1 MFQRLLNLLPWT
13 QKGGL
18 DAELDQ
24 DCKVIDSQSEEID
37 ALTVAVRLMH
47 RRNEDNIRE
56 SERILAAVLAT
67 YNGRIKLDGNI
78 IDAVINS
85 AKKLEIRMSEAAED
99 GSRTLTLIE
108 HDDDEPSEDK
118 DEEPTDE
125 QLDEIEMSRDMFLD
139 DGDGDADEDL
149 VPV

>member
-1 MFQRLLNLLPWT
+1 MFQRLLKLLPWT

-24 DCKVIDSQSEEID
+24 ACKVIDSQSEEID
-37 ALTVAVRLMH
+37 ALTDAVRLMH

-56 SERILAAVLAT
+56 SECILAAVLAT

-78 IDAVINS
+78 IDAVVNS
-85 AKKLEIRMSEAAED
+85 TKKLEIRMSDIAED

-139 DGDGDADEDL
+139 DGDGDADEDI